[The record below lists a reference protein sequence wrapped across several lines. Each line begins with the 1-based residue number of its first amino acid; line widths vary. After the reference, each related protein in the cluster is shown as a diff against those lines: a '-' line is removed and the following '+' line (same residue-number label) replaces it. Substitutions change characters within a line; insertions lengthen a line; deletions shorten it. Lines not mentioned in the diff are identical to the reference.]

1 MGLQLALANP
11 QQQGAA
17 LRVIG
22 AGILI
27 VVEQLDQQAL
37 AAFIVNL
44 LCGIELAFAHQH
56 TIISKAE
63 ALDRVVAATE
73 YIGVATIAADQQ
85 IIATT
90 AQQAIGTITTPQ
102 GVVPIAAIEGV
113 VAIATAHLIV
123 A

>member
-1 MGLQLALANP
+1 MGLQLAFTNP

-27 VVEQLDQQAL
+27 VIKQLDQQTL
-37 AAFIVNL
+37 AAFIVNFFR
-44 LCGIELAFAHQH
+44 GIELAFAHQH

-73 YIGVATIAADQQ
+73 HIGVATIAADQQ
-85 IIATT
+85 IIAGT
-90 AQQAIGTITTPQ
+90 AKQAIGTITTTQ
-102 GVVPIAAIEGV
+102 GVITTSAIEGV
-113 VAIATAHLIV
+113 VAVATAHLIV